1 MKNTALLT
9 LVFVG
14 ISWPVMA
21 KPHYESHHYGY
32 QHARY
37 EGHHY
42 GYERARYEG
51 HHYGYEHAR
60 YEGHH
65 YGYHHVRYEGRH
77 YGYHDRAHKDGARE
91 AGAHERGAAERHS
104 HITCEMVRSYVAQV
118 GLAQAKAMAQAAGM
132 TPSEERRAKQCLSHR
147 V

>member
-32 QHARY
+32 H
-37 EGHHY
+37 
-42 GYERARYEG
+42 
-51 HHYGYEHAR
+51 HAR

-65 YGYHHVRYEGRH
+65 YGYHHARYEGRH
-77 YGYHDRAHKDGARE
+77 YGYHDRAHENDARE
-91 AGAHERGAAERHS
+91 AGAHERGAGERHS

-132 TPSEERRAKQCLSHR
+132 TASEERRARQCLFHR